1 MVTYL
6 FQIQFVIRES
16 RTRRSASGAQLP
28 GLRNDPVVMV
38 IEDGHV
44 SMVLAGGVEG
54 VQEDDGWVGD
64 EDALQ
69 EAEEQ

>member
-1 MVTYL
+1 
-6 FQIQFVIRES
+6 
-16 RTRRSASGAQLP
+16 
-28 GLRNDPVVMV
+28 MV

-44 SMVLAGGVEG
+44 SMVLEGGVEG

-69 EAEEQ
+69 EAEEQRLQPQDALRLPKTKNIKQRMSIITVILH